1 VSKARSRGRWIIGLA
16 VTATLLVAAGWTLA
30 IADLRGQDRQ
40 NDPPPP
46 AQPVGR
52 TVSSQLLDPRAK
64 GTAYLDDT
72 ALSFLDPLRG
82 QSGKVKAAFRL
93 PGSDLATRRTRGAGG
108 LREGDDGGH
117 RARGWGRCARRSG
130 VYKIAVQIDKA
141 RREIDDLR
149 LIT

>member
-1 VSKARSRGRWIIGLA
+1 
-16 VTATLLVAAGWTLA
+16 

-46 AQPVGR
+46 AQPVGK

-64 GTAYLDDT
+64 STAYLDDA

-82 QSGKVKAAFRL
+82 QSGKMKAAFRL
-93 PGSDLATRRTRGAGG
+93 PGSDLADEADPAVRAEFEKETTGAVVPGSAAG
-108 LREGDDGGH
+108 PVPAE
-117 RARGWGRCARRSG
+117 AG

-141 RREIDDLR
+141 RREIEDLK
-149 LIT
+149 LITLKPFSEKKDEKIGLY